1 MHADPTQFHHQEQTM
16 KTLQHHLA
24 AATAALALFGAGAP
38 AQAATATL
46 YGARADF
53 LAALGGA
60 STVSQDFE
68 GYASG
73 TNLSGVQV
81 LPGVT
86 MSTNLSSLDV
96 FNSPSLGQIAFAT
109 SRNQPEALYDI
120 ALSGGYKAFGFDIAG
135 YDPNTPGPGF
145 LSFYFADGDLS
156 YTLIPVLPN
165 NATETTPLFFG
176 VISDQ
181 AVVGVRWS
189 EGPEIGGINCCE
201 ETGLDNLIAAA
212 PVPEPGS
219 GALLFGGL
227 GAGAWLVRRRRIAAD
242 RA

>member
-1 MHADPTQFHHQEQTM
+1 M
-16 KTLQHHLA
+16 KTIQHHLTV
-24 AATAALALFGAGAP
+24 ATAALALFGAWGA
-38 AQAATATL
+38 ADAATATL
-46 YGARADF
+46 YGTRADF
-53 LAALGGA
+53 LTALGGA

-68 GYASG
+68 GYAAGAS
-73 TNLSGVQV
+73 LAGVQV

-86 MSTNLSSLDV
+86 MSTNLASLDV
-96 FNSPSLGQIAFAT
+96 FNSPSLGKVAFAT
-109 SRNQPEALYDI
+109 SRDQPEALYDI
-120 ALSGGYKAFGFDIAG
+120 ALTGGYQAFGFDIAG
-135 YDPNTPGPGF
+135 FDPSTPGPGF
-145 LSFYFADGDLS
+145 LSFFFADGDLT
-156 YTLIPVLPN
+156 YTLIPVLPT

-219 GALLFGGL
+219 SALLFSGL
-227 GAGAWLVRRRRIAAD
+227 TAGAWLVRRRRLASD